1 MRAPIYLG
9 ILEGVNR
16 TILDYSL
23 FHSCLNFENFKAS
36 NSRIKLNGPP
46 IHIFTTS
53 NYCVKF
59 AKLGPLWNMQSSN

>member
-9 ILEGVNR
+9 ILGGVNR
-16 TILDYSL
+16 TILDSSL

-46 IHIFTTS
+46 IHIF
-53 NYCVKF
+53 YHFKLLREIC
-59 AKLGPLWNMQSSN
+59 KLGAALEYAVI